1 MGTYKPPEDA
11 GTPNDGAGD
20 TPDSERQA
28 GQDVPQFGLLRSLDR
43 VPLNLEDDVGQGKQ
57 TLPSKH
63 TESERA
69 GRELLAQLK
78 LLVVAP
84 SVIFI
89 STTSIHVEHWQQTC
103 RDSFKSFVDGSI
115 KTKHMPVWVSLGHA
129 MMKAKQSNNLSRQLE
144 AIGDAY
150 TLTLTTGVPV
160 CVCKYRLNVMIEVS
174 RNGCQ

>member
-1 MGTYKPPEDA
+1 MGRHTGTGTYKPPEDA

-57 TLPSKH
+57 TLPSK
-63 TESERA
+63 ERA

-84 SVIFI
+84 SVIFV
-89 STTSIHVEHWQQTC
+89 STT
-103 RDSFKSFVDGSI
+103 
-115 KTKHMPVWVSLGHA
+115 
-129 MMKAKQSNNLSRQLE
+129 
-144 AIGDAY
+144 
-150 TLTLTTGVPV
+150 
-160 CVCKYRLNVMIEVS
+160 
-174 RNGCQ
+174 